1 DRQPGTR
8 PLITFEW
15 PWVFFALPVP
25 LIVHLLAPPAN
36 VSQQSALRVPSLSP
50 FQALGGSATGVST
63 LRSWPLLIAAFAWVL
78 LVGAT
83 ARPIWQGAP
92 ISLPVSGRDLMMAVD
107 ISGSMQNRDF
117 RLGGRMVDRLTATKA
132 VAAEFITRREGDRLG
147 LVLFGRQAYLQT
159 PLTFDRDTVKT
170 LLLEAEV
177 GFAGKETAIGDAIGL
192 SLKRLRRD
200 AGDDRV
206 LILLTDGANT
216 AGELDPL
223 KAAELAASEELR
235 IYTIGIGAAG
245 RSSPFTL
252 RMLPGSELDESTL
265 RSIAETTGGQYFRAH
280 DTGELMRIYAYL
292 DELEKVEQDV
302 GGFRPRHALYAWPLA
317 GALGLSG
324 LLTWLRL
331 RAS

>member
-1 DRQPGTR
+1 M
-8 PLITFEW
+8 ISFEW
-15 PWVFFALPVP
+15 PLLWLALPLP
-25 LIVHLLAPPAN
+25 LLVRWLAPPAN
-36 VSQQSALRVPSLSP
+36 VSQQTALRVPSLTP
-50 FQALGGSATGVST
+50 FQSLGGGGAGVAN
-63 LRSWPLLIAAFAWVL
+63 LRSWPLLVAALAWTL
-78 LVGAT
+78 LVGAS
-83 ARPIWQGAP
+83 ARPIWQGEA

-117 RLGGRMVDRLTATKA
+117 RLGGRMVDRLEATKT
-132 VAAEFITRREGDRLG
+132 VASEFIIRREGDRIG

-159 PLTFDRDTVKT
+159 PLTFDRETVKT
-170 LLLEAEV
+170 LLEEAEV

-223 KAAELAASEELR
+223 KAAELAASEGLR

-245 RSSPFTL
+245 RASPFTL

-265 RSIAETTGGQYFRAH
+265 ISIAETTGGQYFRAH
-280 DTGELMRIYAYL
+280 DTAELARIYAYL

-302 GGFRPRHALYAWPLA
+302 GGFRPRHALFAWPLA

-324 LLTWLRL
+324 LLAWLRFRL
-331 RAS
+331 A

>member
-1 DRQPGTR
+1 M
-8 PLITFEW
+8 ITFEW
-15 PWVFFALPVP
+15 PMLLWVLPLP
-25 LIVHLLAPPAN
+25 LLVRWAAPPTN
-36 VSQQSALRVPSLSP
+36 VSQQTALRVPSLAP
-50 FQALGGSATGVST
+50 FQALGAGGSGVPN
-63 LRSWPLLIAAFAWVL
+63 LRSWPLAVAALAWLL
-78 LVGAT
+78 LVTAA
-83 ARPIWQGAP
+83 ARPIWLGEP

-117 RLGGRMVDRLTATKA
+117 RLGGRMVDRLAATKT
-132 VAAEFITRREGDRLG
+132 VASEFIIRREGDRIG

-159 PLTFDRDTVKT
+159 PLTFDRETVKE
-170 LLLEAEV
+170 LLKEAQV

-200 AGDDRV
+200 AGEDRV

-223 KAAELAASEELR
+223 KAAELAASEGLR

-245 RSSPFTL
+245 RASPFTL

-265 RSIAETTGGQYFRAH
+265 ISIADTTGGQYFRAH
-280 DTGELMRIYAYL
+280 DTAELARIYAYL

-302 GGFRPRHALYAWPLA
+302 GGFRPRHALFAWPLA

-324 LLTWLRL
+324 LLAWLRF
-331 RAS
+331 RAA

>member
-1 DRQPGTR
+1 M
-8 PLITFEW
+8 ISFEW
-15 PWVFFALPVP
+15 PLLWLALPVP
-25 LIVHLLAPPAN
+25 LLVRWLAPPAN
-36 VSQQSALRVPSLSP
+36 VSQQTALRVPSLTP
-50 FQALGGSATGVST
+50 FQALGGGGAGVPN
-63 LRSWPLLIAAFAWVL
+63 LRSWPLVVAALAWTL
-78 LVGAT
+78 LVGAA
-83 ARPIWQGAP
+83 ARPIWQGQA

-117 RLGGRMVDRLTATKA
+117 RLGGRMVDRLEATKT
-132 VAAEFITRREGDRLG
+132 VASEFIIRREGDRIG

-159 PLTFDRDTVKT
+159 PLTFDRETVKT
-170 LLLEAEV
+170 LLEEAEV

-223 KAAELAASEELR
+223 KAAELAASEGLR

-245 RSSPFTL
+245 RASPFTL

-265 RSIAETTGGQYFRAH
+265 ISIAETTGGQYFRAH
-280 DTGELMRIYAYL
+280 DTAELARIYAYL

-302 GGFRPRHALYAWPLA
+302 GGFRPRHALFAWPLA

-324 LLTWLRL
+324 LLAWLRFRL
-331 RAS
+331 A